1 MTVRYVDEPIAVA
14 AKFQRIP
21 AAYAE
26 LLEHPAE
33 RTLDLDSDGQLDTL
47 LTEIPAQFGESGW
60 AVPTLEVT
68 INGEKTRIDCPENTI
83 RVQLYLVRAN
93 GTYFLYALCGLSS
106 GADTLLV
113 IALDAKTATLA
124 AALENTGL
132 AMQAQDGANWIEL
145 LTDPTAFTL
154 QTRDATGVE
163 HVPQPHHIGED
174 GLPALGTN

>member
-1 MTVRYVDEPIAVA
+1 MEFYFEPGLIADYAAGPFHVTVRYVDEPIAVA

-68 INGEKTRIDCPENTI
+68 INGEKTQIECPENTV

-113 IALDAKTATLA
+113 IALDAESAVLA
-124 AALENTGL
+124 ATLENTGL
-132 AMQAQDGANWIEL
+132 AMQAQDGANWIS
-145 LTDPTAFTL
+145 
-154 QTRDATGVE
+154 TRWA
-163 HVPQPHHIGED
+163 
-174 GLPALGTN
+174 